1 MRQMNIGQKVR
12 VRKIRDV
19 VEANIGRKLGEVGT
33 VVGAKIVDGSDIG
46 VIVQFEDKT
55 SAWFFEEE
63 LELL

>member
-1 MRQMNIGQKVR
+1 MNIGQKVR

-33 VVGAKIVDGSDIG
+33 VVGSKIVDGSDIG
-46 VIVQFEDKT
+46 VIIQFEDKT

>member
-1 MRQMNIGQKVR
+1 MNTGQKVR

-19 VEANIGRKLGEVGT
+19 VEANIGRKLDEVGT
-33 VVGAKIVDGSDIG
+33 VVGFKIVDGSDIG
-46 VIVQFEDKT
+46 LIIQFEDKT

>member
-1 MRQMNIGQKVR
+1 MNIGQKVR

-19 VEANIGRKLGEVGT
+19 VEANIGRRLGEVGT
-33 VVGAKIVDGSDIG
+33 VAGSKIVDGSDIG
-46 VIVQFEDKT
+46 VVVVFDDKT

>member
-1 MRQMNIGQKVR
+1 MNIGQKVR

-33 VVGAKIVDGSDIG
+33 VTGGKIVDGSDIG
-46 VIVQFEDKT
+46 VVVLFEDKT

>member
-1 MRQMNIGQKVR
+1 MNTGQKVR

-19 VEANIGRKLGEVGT
+19 VEANISRKLGEVGT
-33 VVGAKIVDGSDIG
+33 VVGSKIVDGSDIG
-46 VIVQFEDKT
+46 VIIQFEDKT

>member
-1 MRQMNIGQKVR
+1 MDTGQKVR

-33 VVGAKIVDGSDIG
+33 VAGFKIVDGSDIG
-46 VIVQFEDKT
+46 LIIQFEDKT

>member
-1 MRQMNIGQKVR
+1 MNTGQKVR

-33 VVGAKIVDGSDIG
+33 VVGSKIVDGSDIG
-46 VIVQFEDKT
+46 VIIQFEDKT